1 MNMLRLTATI
11 SLPGAE
17 GMSRAWK
24 VILVAAAI
32 VLASGLYAAYAWVT
46 KGSAPGSR
54 AWQIQ
59 EFRKDLRT
67 CGRFASKR
75 EEARKLLAWKPKPS
89 KQESAEIQAEPRN
102 LDAEVKAMLDR
113 RQADETAC
121 LQGLDWPDDQIQTL
135 RTEVSETPK
144 NKLLRH

>member
-1 MNMLRLTATI
+1 
-11 SLPGAE
+11 
-17 GMSRAWK
+17 MSRTTK
-24 VILVAAAI
+24 VVLVAVAI

-59 EFRKDLRT
+59 EFRKDLRA
-67 CGRFASKR
+67 CGRFATKR
-75 EEARKLLAWKPKPS
+75 EEARKLLAWKPKPH

-113 RQADETAC
+113 RQADETVC
-121 LQGLDWPDDQIQTL
+121 LQNLGWPDEQIQTL
-135 RTEVSETPK
+135 RTEVSERPT
-144 NKLLRH
+144 NKLLRR

>member
-1 MNMLRLTATI
+1 
-11 SLPGAE
+11 
-17 GMSRAWK
+17 MSRTTK
-24 VILVAAAI
+24 VVLVAVAI

-59 EFRKDLRT
+59 EFRKDLRA
-67 CGRFASKR
+67 CGRFATKR
-75 EEARKLLAWKPKPS
+75 EEARKLLAWKPKPR

-113 RQADETAC
+113 RQADETVC
-121 LQGLDWPDDQIQTL
+121 LQNLGWPDEQIQTL
-135 RTEVSETPK
+135 RTEVSERPT
-144 NKLLRH
+144 NKLLRR

>member
-1 MNMLRLTATI
+1 MNMLRSTATI
-11 SLPGAE
+11 SVPG
-17 GMSRAWK
+17 GGGLSRTGK

-32 VLASGLYAAYAWVT
+32 ALASGLYAAYAWVT

-75 EEARKLLAWKPKPS
+75 EEARKLLAWKPKPR
-89 KQESAEIQAEPRN
+89 KQESAEIHAEPRN
-102 LDAEVKAMLDR
+102 LDAEMKAMLER
-113 RQADETAC
+113 LQADETAC
-121 LQGLDWPDDQIQTL
+121 LQNLGWPDEQIQTL
-135 RTEVSETPK
+135 RKEVSETPK
-144 NKLLRH
+144 NKLLRP